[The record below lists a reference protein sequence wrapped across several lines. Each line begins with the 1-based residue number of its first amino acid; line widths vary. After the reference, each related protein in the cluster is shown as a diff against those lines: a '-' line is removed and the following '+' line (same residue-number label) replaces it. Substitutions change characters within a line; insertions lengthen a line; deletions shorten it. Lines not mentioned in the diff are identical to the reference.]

1 MCMGSIPVVAHVE
14 ACMSYDGMVNQ
25 KKKKRRIL
33 LPGFLIIQS
42 VQLQAEIQNA
52 PSLGDRKLF
61 SLLYL
66 SLLTYKMGQNNT
78 AFLGF
83 HSWHH

>member
-1 MCMGSIPVVAHVE
+1 MCLGSISVVAHVE

-25 KKKKRRIL
+25 KKRIL
-33 LPGFLIIQS
+33 LPGFLITQS

-66 SLLTYKMGQNNT
+66 SLLTYKMGSITQP
-78 AFLGF
+78 FLG
-83 HSWHH
+83 SILGITN